1 MPAEVWDDILKI
13 LEPEYLYK
21 ILTAIGVIATAI
33 SSIITFFSSRGNRR
47 KLETMDT
54 RLIEAA
60 IAAGVAAER
69 ARVAA
74 LNTDIIVAKADEV
87 KQQLAE
93 VREAAVAVNAEV
105 IDKIIKLNGNGKN

>member
-1 MPAEVWDDILKI
+1 MDHSIFDEIARALTALGV
-13 LEPEYLYK
+13 
-21 ILTAIGVIATAI
+21 ILTA
-33 SSIITFFSSRGNRR
+33 FSSMKNRR

-60 IAAGVAAER
+60 VAAGIAAER

-87 KQQLAE
+87 KAQIAE

-105 IDKIIKLNGNGKN
+105 IDRLTNGKP

>member
-13 LEPEYLYK
+13 LDPDYILK
-21 ILTAIGVIATAI
+21 ILTALGVIATAF
-33 SSIITFFSSRGNRR
+33 SSIMNRR
-47 KLETMDT
+47 KLEKMDT
-54 RLIEAA
+54 RLIDAA
-60 IAAGVAAER
+60 VAAGVAAER

-87 KQQLAE
+87 AAQIAE

-105 IDKIIKLNGNGKN
+105 IDKIIKLNGNGKS

>member
-1 MPAEVWDDILKI
+1 MPAEVWDDLLKI
-13 LEPEYLYK
+13 LEPDYLIK
-21 ILTAIGVIATAI
+21 ILTALGVIATAL
-33 SSIITFFSSRGNRR
+33 SSWANRR

-54 RLIEAA
+54 RLIAA
-60 IAAGVAAER
+60 AVAAGVAAER

-74 LNTDIIVAKADEV
+74 INTDVIVAKADEV

-105 IDKIIKLNGNGKN
+105 IDKITKLNGNGKP